1 MANLKFNL
9 EDGLQIN
16 GAVHKEVELRELT
29 VGDMMDAEA
38 EVEELVIAEDGKP
51 VYKVSPSKFAHEI
64 LRRSIVKLGELPM
77 PLSKAEYRLL
87 SRTDLIIMQQHAE
100 KIDNL
105 MVEKVTARGRANTA
119 ASAGLQTA

>member
-38 EVEELVIAEDGKP
+38 EV
-51 VYKVSPSKFAHEI
+51 S
-64 LRRSIVKLGELPM
+64 
-77 PLSKAEYRLL
+77 
-87 SRTDLIIMQQHAE
+87 
-100 KIDNL
+100 
-105 MVEKVTARGRANTA
+105 
-119 ASAGLQTA
+119 